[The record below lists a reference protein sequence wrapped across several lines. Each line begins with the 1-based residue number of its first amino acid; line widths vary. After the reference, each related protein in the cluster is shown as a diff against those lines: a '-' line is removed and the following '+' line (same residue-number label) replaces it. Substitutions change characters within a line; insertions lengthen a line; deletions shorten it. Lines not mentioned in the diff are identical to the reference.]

1 MNVQETAP
9 LAKPQEVMLRSNPD
23 YTPTDERFLVSQA
36 QSGRSNAFGEL
47 YERHRLTTYHTVL
60 RILGNRQDTE
70 DDDGLSVFLS
80 TRARLLGIA
89 YRILKSAAEGE
100 DLVQDVWIR
109 WQTTDRSTVRDAG
122 AFLMTMTTRLAINVV
137 RSARSRRE
145 TSFGSSLQ
153 ESVDTCPD
161 PRVQAER
168 SEKLRRAVLLLLE
181 KLTPAERA
189 AYVLRE
195 AFDYSYREI
204 ANILR
209 LEEANAR
216 QLVSR
221 ARQHVADGQHSSVNS
236 AEQRTFLAAFLAA
249 AQKGALA
256 KLESFL
262 AGSADGSLVSKGER
276 PLRTGSTLAEPITA
290 PRRHRWPLVPRLD
303 AKVA

>member
-1 MNVQETAP
+1 MDVQEIAP
-9 LAKPQEVMLRSNPD
+9 LAEQREVIHSSTGNPVL
-23 YTPTDERFLVSQA
+23 TDERLLVSRA
-36 QSGRSNAFGEL
+36 TSGCSNAFAEL
-47 YERHRLTTYHTVL
+47 YESHRLKIYHSVL
-60 RILGNRQDTE
+60 RLLGNHQDTE
-70 DDDGLSVFLS
+70 DDDGLSAFLS

-89 YRILKSAAEGE
+89 YRILKSAADAE

-109 WQTTDRSTVRDAG
+109 WQTTDRSRVRDAA

-137 RSARSRRE
+137 RSARARRE

-153 ESVDTCPD
+153 ESVDTSPD
-161 PRVQAER
+161 PRVEAEQ
-168 SEKLRRAVLLLLE
+168 SEKLRGAVLVLLG
-181 KLTPAERA
+181 KLSPVERA

-204 ANILR
+204 ANILQ

-236 AEQRTFLAAFLAA
+236 AEQRSFLAAFLAA

-262 AGSADGSLVSKGER
+262 VGSADGKVRKRER
-276 PLRTGSTLAEPITA
+276 PARTGSTLAEPITT
-290 PRRHRWPLVPRLD
+290 PRRHRWRLVPRLD

>member
-1 MNVQETAP
+1 MNVQEISP
-9 LAKPQEVMLRSNPD
+9 LAGPGEVMHSSAANPAL
-23 YTPTDERFLVSQA
+23 TDERSLASRA
-36 QSGRSNAFGEL
+36 KSGCPNAFGEL
-47 YERHRLTTYHTVL
+47 HECHRPKTYRSVL
-60 RILGNRQDTE
+60 RILGNRQNTE

-89 YRILKSAAEGE
+89 NRILKSASEAE

-109 WQTTDRSTVRDAG
+109 WQTTDRSTVREAA
-122 AFLMTMTTRLAINVV
+122 AFLRTMTTRLAINVV

-153 ESVDTCPD
+153 ESVDACPD

-181 KLTPAERA
+181 KLSPAKRA

-195 AFDYSYREI
+195 AFDYSYSEI

-216 QLVSR
+216 QLVTR

-236 AEQRTFLAAFLAA
+236 AEQRRFLAAFLAA

-262 AGSADGSLVSKGER
+262 VGSADGSLVSKGER